1 MICSWGD
8 AQAPNTGQSLAIRRH
23 SGYGVEPHL
32 QIIFA
37 FSAFFVAKSFYTIY
51 TFYTAKIYPCVT
63 VTDYSARH
71 QALSTRH

>member
-32 QIIFA
+32 QIIIA
-37 FSAFFVAKSFYTIY
+37 FSAFSFVAESFLPKYIP
-51 TFYTAKIYPCVT
+51 AI
-63 VTDYSARH
+63 
-71 QALSTRH
+71 Q